1 MRVRDIVCAKD
12 GSLSLTKL
20 AAATAH
26 LLMAAAF
33 ARLQLMDDTAR
44 FNETLWLIYG
54 GFAIGH
60 AAYDKTAASVKDF
73 KEQKLEAETG
83 TSVPGRL

>member
-1 MRVRDIVCAKD
+1 MGAALSLICSRD

-33 ARLQLMDDTAR
+33 VRLQVVGGSFD
-44 FNETLWLIYG
+44 EVLWLVYG
-54 GFAIGH
+54 GFAITH
-60 AAYDKTAASVKDF
+60 AVVDKGSAQIAQF
-73 KEQKLEAETG
+73 KREKLEAESTG
-83 TSVPGRL
+83 GESK